1 MPTRQTV
8 APAPTWNLL
17 DTHNGRGSRD
27 PRQIGANMLTILGID
42 GRLFRVAIVPNKDD
56 SLRPLVEFFDT
67 TSLPNRDQFV
77 SRYYAETLLDHD
89 PQYGLNLNGGVEVWT
104 VPSDQ
109 MEIVVSHLKRN
120 IPQ

>member
-1 MPTRQTV
+1 MFTRFRV
-8 APAPTWNLL
+8 APAPTWNVL

-27 PRQIGANMLTILGID
+27 PRQIGTNMLTILGID
-42 GRLFRVAIVPNKDD
+42 GRLFRVAIVPNTND
-56 SLRPLVEFFDT
+56 SDRPLVEFYDT
-67 TSLPNRDQFV
+67 TSLRNRDQFV

-89 PQYGLNLNGGVEVWT
+89 TQFGLNLDGGVEAWT

-109 MEIVVSHLKRN
+109 MEVVVSHLKRN

>member
-1 MPTRQTV
+1 
-8 APAPTWNLL
+8 
-17 DTHNGRGSRD
+17 
-27 PRQIGANMLTILGID
+27 MLTILGID

>member
-8 APAPTWNLL
+8 APAPTWNVL

-27 PRQIGANMLTILGID
+27 PRQIGTNMLTILGID
-42 GRLFRVAIVPNKDD
+42 GRLFRVAIVPNTND
-56 SLRPLVEFFDT
+56 SDRPLVEFYDT
-67 TSLPNRDQFV
+67 TSLRNRDQFV

-89 PQYGLNLNGGVEVWT
+89 TQFGLNLDGGVEAWT
-104 VPSDQ
+104 VPGDQ